1 VAKRYD
7 TIIFDLDGTLADTLP
22 DVAHSIN
29 GARERMGFGPI
40 PESQVRLAVGPGRE
54 EFIQIIFPEVD
65 CPDDKAFLSNFR
77 DIYWHRCLQTTKL
90 FPGME
95 DVLIKLDGLN
105 LAVATNKPMRF
116 SEKILRGLGIWDRL
130 KLALGPEDVKHAKP
144 HPEMIVKAMEMLK
157 TKPGKTLFVGDTD
170 KDVLAGRG
178 AGVDVCGV
186 TYGYGDQAVLKQNH
200 PDYLVATPD
209 ALLAII
215 DLAC

>member
-1 VAKRYD
+1 MAKSYD
-7 TIIFDLDGTLADTLP
+7 TVIFDLDGTLADTLP

-40 PESQVRLAVGPGRE
+40 PESQVRRAVGPGRE

-77 DIYWHRCLQTTKL
+77 DIYWHRCLRTTTL

-95 DVLIKLDGLN
+95 DVLIQLKDHN

-116 SEKILRGLGIWDRL
+116 SEKILRGLNVWGRL

-144 HPEMIVKAMEMLK
+144 HPEMVVKAMEMMQ
-157 TKPGKTLFVGDTD
+157 TKPSKTLFVGDTD
-170 KDVLAGRG
+170 KDLLAGRG

-186 TYGYGDQAVLKQNH
+186 LYGYGEQAVLEKNR
-200 PDYLVATPD
+200 PDYMIKSPIE
-209 ALLAII
+209 LLSII
-215 DLAC
+215 NGAS